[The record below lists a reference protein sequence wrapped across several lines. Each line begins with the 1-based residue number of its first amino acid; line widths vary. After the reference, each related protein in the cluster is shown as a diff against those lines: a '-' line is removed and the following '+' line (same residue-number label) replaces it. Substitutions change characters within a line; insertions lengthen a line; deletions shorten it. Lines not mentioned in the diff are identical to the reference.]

1 MGSVIGFL
9 ASDRHKQ
16 TFEHLTEA
24 VRAGGSVMPEADNS
38 KPQDAVW
45 VRFAKSMAPLTG
57 PSAAFMAQLAG
68 MPEQKPC
75 KILDVASSH
84 GMFGI
89 TFAKQ
94 NPKAQIV
101 ALDWPAVLEV
111 TKENARMAGVAE
123 RVALLPGSAFEADLG
138 TDYDVVLLTNILHHF
153 DKPTCQKLLRRM
165 HAALKPGGRVITLEF
180 VPNEDRISPPTAAG
194 FSLIMLTGTAA
205 GDAYT
210 FSEYQEMF
218 KHAGFLN
225 STLHQLPAGP
235 QQVLVSERP

>member
-1 MGSVIGFL
+1 
-9 ASDRHKQ
+9 
-16 TFEHLTEA
+16 
-24 VRAGGSVMPEADNS
+24 
-38 KPQDAVW
+38 
-45 VRFAKSMAPLTG
+45 
-57 PSAAFMAQLAG
+57 
-68 MPEQKPC
+68 
-75 KILDVASSH
+75 
-84 GMFGI
+84 MFGI

-94 NPKAQIV
+94 NPQAQIV

-123 RVALLPGSAFEADLG
+123 RVALLPGSALEADLG

-153 DKPTCQKLLRRM
+153 DKPTCEKLLRRM
-165 HAALKPGGRVITLEF
+165 HGALKPGGRVITLEF

-218 KHAGFLN
+218 QQAGFQN
-225 STLHQLPAGP
+225 STLHELAAGP
-235 QQVLVSERP
+235 QQVLVSEKP